1 MESSCKTVIAQKY
14 INVFKVVT
22 FIRQLL
28 RKGRGLTPGL
38 GSAFDSVI
46 LGKSGDV
53 SGSSDPW
60 RPT

>member
-38 GSAFDSVI
+38 GPAFDAD
-46 LGKSGDV
+46 LGQV
-53 SGSSDPW
+53 
-60 RPT
+60 R